1 MQNET
6 HSNTQSSIYEADKPT
21 YSDLVTPEDF
31 VQERPDIF
39 TKAKLQWLIRQRQ
52 QNGLSESNAVVKC
65 GRTIL
70 IVRSKF
76 YEWLLANKA

>member
-1 MQNET
+1 MQNKT
-6 HSNTQSSIYEADKPT
+6 HSNTQSSIYETGKPA
-21 YSDLVTPEDF
+21 YSDIVTPEDF
-31 VQERPDIF
+31 AQERSDIF

>member
-1 MQNET
+1 MQNKL
-6 HSNTQSSIYEADKPT
+6 HSNTQSPIYETDKPT
-21 YSDLVTPEDF
+21 HSDLVTPEDF